1 MLREYYGSNRDR
13 ARHLCDGTSLCH
25 GGVIL
30 EGVLVEIPG
39 IALGAV
45 GYGLGTRSGDR
56 ARTGP
61 CGGHGGAVRGLD
73 GDPFDR
79 HARVVPGVLRVAARG
94 EHSEQ

>member
-1 MLREYYGSNRDR
+1 MIGR
-13 ARHLCDGTSLCH
+13 AISVMGLARAKAGI
-25 GGVIL
+25 IL

-45 GYGLGTRSGDR
+45 GYGLATRPGDR

-79 HARVVPGVLRVAARG
+79 HARVVPGVLRVAAKG